1 MGTTEG
7 AVVPD
12 VLEGS
17 AIASESSQAAV
28 GQVRRVTELRPHPG
42 LVKHTL
48 GYSTQELSTL
58 SERGESA
65 YSNLVTITHENVIL
79 DGYAVWQLAKLQ
91 NRENLN
97 CVVRR
102 LNQEEALLQI
112 LDRNRG
118 SKGIG
123 DFVRILMAL
132 ELEPWFKVRAKLNQR
147 IGGREKGST
156 QLAEAEKLDVRIEVA
171 RAAGVSAGNVS
182 KVKKILQSAIPEL
195 LSALCSGEVL
205 INRGSIW
212 AKSGSSAQANH
223 LANHRNERGVRRTI
237 NILLRRHEVRHPQ
250 MCEGLR
256 NIQRGVKMLHA
267 DTSLYQLVAALC
279 SILREIDGLLVQ
291 AKRRDRAA

>member
-1 MGTTEG
+1 
-7 AVVPD
+7 
-12 VLEGS
+12 
-17 AIASESSQAAV
+17 V
-28 GQVRRVTELRPHPG
+28 GQTRRVTELLPHPG

-65 YSNLVTITHENVIL
+65 FSNPITITHENVIL

-91 NRENLN
+91 NRKILN
-97 CVVRR
+97 CVVRH
-102 LNQEEALLQI
+102 LNQEEALLYL

-118 SKGIG
+118 SKGVG

-132 ELEPWFKVRAKLNQR
+132 ELEPWFKVRAKLNQKT
-147 IGGREKGST
+147 GGRQKGST

-182 KVKKILQSAIPEL
+182 KVKKILQSAIPDL
-195 LSALCSGEVL
+195 LSALCSSEVR
-205 INRGSIW
+205 INRGFIW
-212 AKSGSSAQANH
+212 AKSDSSTQLRH

-237 NILLRRHEVRHPQ
+237 NILLRRHEVRHPH

-256 NIQRGVKMLHA
+256 DIQRGVEKLHA
-267 DTSLYQLVAALC
+267 DTSFYQLVAALC
-279 SILREIDGLLVQ
+279 SILREIDDLLGQ
-291 AKRRDRAA
+291 LKRRDRAA